1 MTHTIQSL
9 IVSFF
14 HTYLRDQSNC
24 SPNTIQSY
32 CECIRMLIQFCCER
46 DHVNADE
53 LNMERIGDKTILA
66 FLDSLEKERGNLPQT
81 RNQRLAAIKS
91 FYRYLAFQEPTLL
104 DACKRICTIR
114 AKKTEHKV
122 IEALNEKEVEAIL
135 SVIPSKTIW
144 HQRDYALLLL
154 MYNTGARVQE
164 LAELRIENFKTDDCP
179 QVKLTGKG
187 RKERVNPLWKKTATA
202 VNQWLTSRK
211 KAGITSE
218 YLFVNSHRRK
228 LSRFGIAHILDKY
241 VTRAAESCAS
251 LTKKNV
257 TPHTFRH
264 TTALHLIQSDVD
276 ITVVKD
282 WLGHADIRTTS
293 LYVEIDVEMKRKALE
308 KCPPPGLSHKES
320 PLWHQPA
327 VMSLL
332 SSIAKCSYVE

>member
-14 HTYLRDQSNC
+14 HSYLRDQSDC
-24 SPNTIQSY
+24 SANTIQSY
-32 CECIRMLIQFCCER
+32 CECIRILIQFCCKREQL
-46 DHVNADE
+46 DADK
-53 LNMERIGDKTILA
+53 LDMESIDDKTILA
-66 FLDSLEKERGNLPQT
+66 FLESLENERGNLPQT

-91 FYRYLAFQEPTLL
+91 FYRYLALQEPTLL

-122 IEALNEKEVEAIL
+122 IEALSEEEVEAIL
-135 SVIPSKTIW
+135 RAVPSETAW

-164 LAELRIENFKTDDCP
+164 LADLKIEHLKTDDSP
-179 QVKLTGKG
+179 QVKLKGKG
-187 RKERVNPLWKKTATA
+187 RKERVNPLWEKTATA
-202 VNQWLTSRK
+202 INQWLVAREQT
-211 KAGITSE
+211 GITSE

-228 LSRFGIAHILDKY
+228 LSRFGIAHIVSKY
-241 VTRAAESCAS
+241 VMLAAETCAS
-251 LTKKNV
+251 LKKKKV

-264 TTALHLIQSDVD
+264 TTALHMIQSGVD

-293 LYVEIDVEMKRKALE
+293 LYVEINVEMKRKALE
-308 KCPPPGLSHKES
+308 KCPPPGIVQKEP

-327 VMSLL
+327 VMALL
-332 SSIAKCSYVE
+332 NSITARSYVE

>member
-14 HTYLRDQSNC
+14 LNYLRDQSDC
-24 SPNTIQSY
+24 SANTMQSY

-46 DHVNADE
+46 EQVNADE
-53 LNMERIGDKTILA
+53 LNMESIDDKAILA

-91 FYRYLAFQEPTLL
+91 FYRYLALQEPTLM
-104 DACKRICTIR
+104 DACKRICAIR
-114 AKKTEHKV
+114 AKKTQHKV
-122 IEALNEKEVEAIL
+122 IEALTEKEVEAIL
-135 SVIPSKTIW
+135 RAVPSETTW

-164 LAELRIENFKTDDCP
+164 LADLRIEDFKTDDCP
-179 QVKLTGKG
+179 QVKLKGKG
-187 RKERVNPLWKKTATA
+187 RKERVNPLWEKTVTA
-202 VNQWLTSRK
+202 INQWLKAREQ
-211 KAGITSE
+211 AGITSE
-218 YLFVNSHRRK
+218 HLFVNSHRRK
-228 LSRFGIAHILDKY
+228 LSRFGIAHIVSKY
-241 VTRAAESCAS
+241 VTLAS
-251 LTKKNV
+251 ATCSSLEKKNV

-264 TTALHLIQSDVD
+264 TTALHLIQSGVD

-293 LYVEIDVEMKRKALE
+293 LYVEINVEMKRKALE
-308 KCPPPGLSHKES
+308 KCPPPGVMQDEP

-327 VMSLL
+327 VMELL
-332 SSIAKCSYVE
+332 NSIAKRSYVE